1 MNWDELVSLP
11 KEYWQGDIKETVEFL
26 DTEVGDDLPLR
37 LRQEL
42 KEQQE
47 RIDKM

>member
-1 MNWDELVSLP
+1 MNIVSNNTFSNILIIV
-11 KEYWQGDIKETVEFL
+11 IKETVEFL

-47 RIDKM
+47 RINNM

>member
-1 MNWDELVSLP
+1 MNIGSNNTFSNILIIV
-11 KEYWQGDIKETVEFL
+11 IKETVEFL

-47 RIDKM
+47 RINNM